1 MNQKLTLTI
10 ENDVIK
16 KAKQYAAENGTSI
29 SRLVENFLSLLTA
42 ETGVPHPDKPAVSET
57 VKNWGCGITEEDL
70 RIDESDPKM
79 AYLADKYLHV

>member
-16 KAKQYAAENGTSI
+16 KAKQYAAINGTSI

-42 ETGVPHPDKPAVSET
+42 ETGVLHPDNLPVSET
-57 VKNWGCGITEEDL
+57 VKNWGCGITAEDL
-70 RIDESDPKM
+70 HFDKSDPKM
-79 AYLADKYLHV
+79 AYLAEKYLHV